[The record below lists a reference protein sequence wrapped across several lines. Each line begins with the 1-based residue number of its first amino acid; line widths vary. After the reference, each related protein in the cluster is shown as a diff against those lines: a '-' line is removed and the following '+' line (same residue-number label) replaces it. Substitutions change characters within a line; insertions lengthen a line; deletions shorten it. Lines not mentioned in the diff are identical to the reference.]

1 MDRGFADT
9 DGHAED
15 VEYLSR
21 CQVDTPPE
29 IVELTWKLIRQR
41 RANAGAAVDYGCG
54 DARFARAGIYE
65 KYTGFEI
72 DRSRAPKNG
81 LPRNAEVRIACAFAT
96 RRDRGSYQ
104 TCVQNPPYVRHH
116 DLTKRW
122 IERAERR
129 LTQIAGY
136 IGDGRANA
144 YVYFMWLGLDA
155 IADDGLAAFV
165 VPYEW
170 VSRPASQH
178 LRAYIAQKGWA
189 VDVYHL
195 TSAKFDRVLTTACI
209 TIIDKSVKRAKWGL
223 FDLANEI
230 SEARQLKHITRS
242 EKARLTY
249 ENAIE
254 GSRANR
260 GLSPGDQDFFVLTE
274 GQRIK
279 YRLVAGEDVVPAV
292 TTFRHIVVGQNA
304 LTESLF
310 RTEFVNQ
317 GKRCWLV
324 NTDKPPSVALQAY
337 LDTAPEKVLK
347 TYTCKNRGLWWKFT
361 MPQPAD
367 ILYASGFKGT
377 MPKLFLNEI
386 AAIHVGGVHG
396 VYCKQKSI
404 ARDVLQRLRATD
416 ISGQVVPLAKGFLKL
431 EVNQMNSILNRM
443 MRDIE
448 AQKI

>member
-1 MDRGFADT
+1 MDRGCADISG
-9 DGHAED
+9 DEGD

-29 IVELTWKLIRQR
+29 IVELTWKLIHQR

-54 DARFARAGIYE
+54 DARFAHAGSYAR
-65 KYTGFEI
+65 YTGFEI
-72 DRSRAPKNG
+72 DRSRAPKG
-81 LPRNAEVRIACAFAT
+81 DLPQNARVRISCAFSR

-129 LTQIAGY
+129 LTQIDGY
-136 IGDGRANA
+136 TGDGRANA

-155 IADDGLAAFV
+155 IDDDGLAAFV

-170 VSRPASQH
+170 VSRPASHH

-209 TIIDKSVKRAKWGL
+209 TIIDKSVKRANWRL
-223 FDLANEI
+223 FDLANEV
-230 SEARQLKHITRS
+230 SEARQLEHITRS
-242 EKARLTY
+242 GEARLGY

-279 YRLVAGEDVVPAV
+279 YRLIAGQDVVPAV
-292 TTFRHIVVGQNA
+292 TTFRHVVLRQNA

-310 RTEFVNQ
+310 RREFVNQ

-324 NTDKPPSVALQAY
+324 NTAKPPSVALQAY
-337 LDTAPEKVLK
+337 LDTAPEKVLN
-347 TYTCKNRGLWWKFT
+347 TYTCKNREPWWKFT
-361 MPQPAD
+361 MPKPAD

-377 MPKLFLNEI
+377 MPKLYLNEI
-386 AAIHVGGVHG
+386 AAIHIGGVHG
-396 VYCKQKSI
+396 IYCKQKSM
-404 ARDVLQRLRATD
+404 APDLLRRLQSTD
-416 ISGQVVPLAKGFLKL
+416 ISGRVVPLAKGFLKV

-443 MRDIE
+443 MRDIK
-448 AQKI
+448 AQNI